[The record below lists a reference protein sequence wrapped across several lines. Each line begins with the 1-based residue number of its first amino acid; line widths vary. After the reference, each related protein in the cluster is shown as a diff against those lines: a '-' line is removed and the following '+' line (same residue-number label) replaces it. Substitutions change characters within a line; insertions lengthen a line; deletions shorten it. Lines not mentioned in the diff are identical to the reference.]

1 MAEEGLD
8 GLTID
13 ELAQTTGMTARNIRA
28 HQSRGLL
35 PPPEVRGRTGYY
47 GPDHV
52 VRIELIKELQEEG
65 FSLDLIRRL
74 LETASGSGSEVL
86 RFTRALREPFGS
98 EEPEVMD
105 AVDLANRWNSTDTR
119 LLERAMQLGLV
130 RPIGDTLF
138 EMTSPRLI
146 RAGEEL
152 GKLGISLEEALEI
165 FARIRR
171 HADSVAKIFV
181 GIFLESVWKPF
192 EEAGRPEDRWAEV
205 SDTLERLR
213 PVANDALLA
222 VFQLAM
228 NGATEEAFGREL
240 ARMRHA
246 AERVEEAAAAEHR
259 GRGRARGRRP
269 TRRR

>member
-1 MAEEGLD
+1 MADEV
-8 GLTID
+8 LTID
-13 ELAQTTGMTARNIRA
+13 ELAHRTGMTARNIRA

-52 VRIELIKELQEEG
+52 VRIELIKELQAEG

-105 AVDLANRWNSTDTR
+105 AVDLANRFNSTDAQ
-119 LLERAMQLGLV
+119 LLQRAMDLGLV
-130 RPIGDTLF
+130 RPMGDTLF
-138 EMTSPRLI
+138 EMTSPRLV

-152 GKLGISLEEALEI
+152 GKLGISLDEALEI

-181 GIFLESVWKPF
+181 GIFLEAVWKPF
-192 EEAGRPEDRWAEV
+192 EEAGRPEERWGEV

-213 PVANDALLA
+213 PVANDALMA

-228 NGATEEAFGREL
+228 NSATEEAFGREL
-240 ARMRHA
+240 SRMSHA
-246 AERVEEAAAAEHR
+246 ADRAADGDAEHR
-259 GRGRARGRRP
+259 GRGRGRSRRSS
-269 TRRR
+269 RRR